1 VIEQHGIVLPIT
13 PPYLDSGITSP
24 RQEENGPQG
33 ATATLCIDRDHLN
46 NKRLA
51 VFDDALTHGTSPGP
65 GQTATEGF
73 HLPDGSFTGQS
84 DVVAAMN
91 FILRYVWSPLHQI

>member
-1 VIEQHGIVLPIT
+1 M
-13 PPYLDSGITSP
+13 
-24 RQEENGPQG
+24 
-33 ATATLCIDRDHLN
+33 ATLCIDRDHLN

-51 VFDDALTHGTSPGP
+51 VFDDALTYGTSPGSV
-65 GQTATEGF
+65 QTATEGV

-84 DVVAAMN
+84 EVVAAMN